1 MKLPRRQFLHLAVGA
16 AVLPAASLMAS
27 AQGYPLGPVRI
38 VVGFTAG
45 SATDITA
52 RLFAQKL
59 NEAWK
64 VPVTV
69 ENIPGAGGSVGA
81 ERVAKSVP
89 DGSTLYWGA
98 NGAMTINPSLQSSPT
113 FDPARDLAPIARVL
127 VMPSI
132 LAVNNEVPA
141 KSVAEL
147 FALAKAQPGKLSFAS
162 PGVGTPQHIAGEL
175 LKGLAG
181 VDIVHVPY
189 RGAVFTDVIG
199 GRVTM
204 TLQNM
209 GVILPI
215 VRDGKLRGLAVTSL
229 KRSPIISELPT
240 LAELGFPD
248 FEAIS
253 WFGLLAPA
261 GTPGVVVG
269 KVHTDIVRIAEQAD
283 MRERIAQLGL
293 EVSLKSPEEFAA
305 VIKTDTAKWAKVI
318 RTANIKPE

>member
-1 MKLPRRQFLHLAVGA
+1 MKLPRRRFLHLAAGA
-16 AVLPAASLMAS
+16 AALPAVSRIAW
-27 AQGYPLGPVRI
+27 AQGYPTRPVRI

-45 SATDITA
+45 SATDTTA

-98 NGAMTINPSLQSSPT
+98 NGAMTINPSLQSSVA
-113 FDPARDLAPIARVL
+113 FDPARDLAPIARIL

-175 LKGLAG
+175 LKSLAG

-204 TLQNM
+204 TLMNM
-209 GVILPI
+209 GVILPV
-215 VRDGKLRGLAVTSL
+215 VRDGNLRGLAVTSL

-269 KVHTDIVRIAEQAD
+269 KVHTDIERIAEQAD
-283 MRERIAQLGL
+283 MRERFAQLGL

>member
-1 MKLPRRQFLHLAVGA
+1 MKVVRGLLAALA
-16 AVLPAASLMAS
+16 ALLIAAPAI
-27 AQGYPLGPVRI
+27 AQVSYPDKPVRI

-52 RLFAQKL
+52 RLFAQKF

-69 ENIPGAGGSVGA
+69 ENVPGAGGSVGG
-81 ERVAKSVP
+81 ERVAKSAP
-89 DGSTLYWGA
+89 DGTTFYWGA
-98 NGAMTINPSLQSSPT
+98 NGAMTINPSLQANAT

-147 FALAKAQPGKLSFAS
+147 FALAKAQPGKLSYAS

-175 LKGLAG
+175 LKSLAG

-209 GVILPI
+209 GSILPI

-229 KRSPIISELPT
+229 SARRSFPSCRRLRNPAFRASKRSPGSGCWRRPEHPPPSSTRCIRTFST
-240 LAELGFPD
+240 
-248 FEAIS
+248 
-253 WFGLLAPA
+253 
-261 GTPGVVVG
+261 
-269 KVHTDIVRIAEQAD
+269 IAAQGD

-293 EVSLKSPEEFAA
+293 EASINSPAEFAA
-305 VIKTDTAKWAKVI
+305 VIKADTAKWAKVI
-318 RTANIKPE
+318 KDAGIKASD